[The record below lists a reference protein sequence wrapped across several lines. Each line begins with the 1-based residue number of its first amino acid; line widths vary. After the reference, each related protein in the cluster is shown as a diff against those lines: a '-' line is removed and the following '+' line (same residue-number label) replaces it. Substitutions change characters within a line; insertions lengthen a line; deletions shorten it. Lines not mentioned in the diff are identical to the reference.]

1 MNGGQKS
8 NERLLGLT
16 RVGPFA
22 IGIAL
27 AMASAIPGTALATG
41 GTGCMKT
48 ANQLFQGCLSDADE
62 TLRVGNANCLNIGE
76 SHERR
81 ACFRASRAEAAEERE
96 ECGEVR
102 AARKGVCRDLQE
114 DIYDPDPLLVENTL
128 PEEELAAQ
136 NPYVNLTPGF
146 TTLVRIT
153 EEGEDTGEFVVMTVT
168 DETEEI
174 QGKDCRVV
182 ADVELALD
190 EEDEEE
196 AEGEEA
202 DAMVTAD
209 DDDGDGEVDYEV
221 LESTYDYYALTTPNY
236 DVIYC
241 GETTLAFENDGLT
254 IDTDGSFI
262 AGIEYAKAG
271 YLTRSAPMVHTS
283 ERQEYALDEAED
295 VVTYVSLA
303 SAPGEDFGGNNEN
316 AEGDYSCGEDGCLE
330 TFDFNPLDPESEESK
345 FYLAA
350 PDGPGFVLALA
361 FEDGEFN
368 GEREE
373 LVCDFP
379 TLEEFWAN
387 AESDCGVE
395 DIEELA
401 EDLCEVAPEGFCDDG
416 EED

>member
-1 MNGGQKS
+1 MKDGQHAFES
-8 NERLLGLT
+8 STRLT
-16 RVGPFA
+16 RIGPLAVGV
-22 IGIAL
+22 AL
-27 AMASAIPGTALATG
+27 AMASVVPATTLAAG
-41 GTGCMKT
+41 SGCMRT

-62 TLRVGNANCLNIGE
+62 TMRQGNANCLNVGE
-76 SHERR
+76 FHERR
-81 ACFRASRAEAAEERE
+81 ACFRGARVEAAEERE

-114 DIYDPDPLLVENTL
+114 DIYDPDPLLVDDTL
-128 PEEELAAQ
+128 PEEELADQ

-153 EEGEDTGEFVVMTVT
+153 EDGEDTGEFVVLTVT

-182 ADVELALD
+182 ADVELALE

-196 AEGEEA
+196 DEGEEA
-202 DAMVTAD
+202 DAVVAAEDD
-209 DDDGDGEVDYEV
+209 DDDGEADYEV

-262 AGIEYAKAG
+262 AGIEFAKAG

-295 VVTYVSLA
+295 VVTYVSLN
-303 SAPGEDFGGNNEN
+303 SAPSEDFGGNNEN
-316 AEGDYSCGEDGCLE
+316 AGGAYSCAEDACLE

-379 TLEEFWAN
+379 TLEEFWDN

-395 DIEELA
+395 NIEELA
-401 EDLCEVAPEGFCDDG
+401 EDLCEVAPEAFCDDG
-416 EED
+416 EDD